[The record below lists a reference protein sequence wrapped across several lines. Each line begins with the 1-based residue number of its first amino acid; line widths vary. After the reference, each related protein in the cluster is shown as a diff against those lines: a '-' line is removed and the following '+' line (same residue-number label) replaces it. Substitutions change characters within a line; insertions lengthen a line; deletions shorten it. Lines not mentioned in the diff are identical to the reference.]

1 MFSTFKDAVLLDSSM
16 LLTNRTSLHKSSFI
30 PQSVTTVS
38 NANTALTNN
47 LVWTVLRDDKQ
58 QSMKH
63 KVLSPNTTALN
74 IDIQFNAVTIE
85 SLQLFPGMPEL
96 RSSLDPGSSFTI
108 SICSYM
114 SKEKNVVIIVGLGFK
129 RRKTY
134 F

>member
-1 MFSTFKDAVLLDSSM
+1 MFSTFKHAVLLDSSM
-16 LLTNRTSLHKSSFI
+16 LLDNRTSLHKSSFI
-30 PQSVTTVS
+30 PQSATTVS

-63 KVLSPNTTALN
+63 KVLSPNTTVLN

-85 SLQLFPGMPEL
+85 SLQLLPFNQDLEFFYNFNMFLHVKG
-96 RSSLDPGSSFTI
+96 
-108 SICSYM
+108 
-114 SKEKNVVIIVGLGFK
+114 KECGYKRWTSFK